1 MGSILALQVIQ
12 HSYNR
17 SVCGRIQMM
26 EEHFIRSIGMELHHR
41 VELIDTLLAEAEQ
54 KMGALHHALGA
65 QTRAKEEIEHAGH
78 DTSLSQ
84 EGQTLKY
91 EQALWE
97 RARTGLTDVR
107 TILEDLE
114 ESERQRGLS
123 Q

>member
-1 MGSILALQVIQ
+1 
-12 HSYNR
+12 
-17 SVCGRIQMM
+17 M
-26 EEHFIRSIGMELHHR
+26 EEHLARSIGMELHHR
-41 VELIDTLLAEAEQ
+41 VELIDTLLEEAEQ
-54 KMGALHHALGA
+54 KMSALQHALGA
-65 QTRAKEEIEHAGH
+65 QTRAKAEIEQAGH
-78 DTSLSQ
+78 DTSFSQ

-97 RARTGLTDVR
+97 RVHTGLTEVR

>member
-1 MGSILALQVIQ
+1 
-12 HSYNR
+12 
-17 SVCGRIQMM
+17 
-26 EEHFIRSIGMELHHR
+26 MELHHR
-41 VELIDTLLAEAEQ
+41 VELIDTLLEEAEQ
-54 KMGALHHALGA
+54 KMSTLHHALGA

-78 DTSLSQ
+78 DTPLSQ

-97 RARTGLTDVR
+97 RVCTGLTEVR

>member
-1 MGSILALQVIQ
+1 
-12 HSYNR
+12 
-17 SVCGRIQMM
+17 
-26 EEHFIRSIGMELHHR
+26 MELHHR
-41 VELIDTLLAEAEQ
+41 VELIDTLLEEAEQ
-54 KMGALHHALGA
+54 NMSALHHALGA
-65 QTRAKEEIEHAGH
+65 QTRAKEEMEHAGH
-78 DTSLSQ
+78 DTPLSQ

-97 RARTGLTDVR
+97 RVRTGLTEVR

>member
-1 MGSILALQVIQ
+1 
-12 HSYNR
+12 
-17 SVCGRIQMM
+17 
-26 EEHFIRSIGMELHHR
+26 MELHKR
-41 VELIDTLLAEAEQ
+41 VELLDTLLEEAEQ
-54 KMGALHHALGA
+54 KMSALQHALSA
-65 QTRAKEEIEHAGH
+65 QTRAKAESEHAGH
-78 DTSLSQ
+78 DTPSSP

-97 RARTGLTDVR
+97 RVCNGLTEVR

>member
-1 MGSILALQVIQ
+1 
-12 HSYNR
+12 
-17 SVCGRIQMM
+17 
-26 EEHFIRSIGMELHHR
+26 MELHHR
-41 VELIDTLLAEAEQ
+41 VELIDTLLEETEQ
-54 KMGALHHALGA
+54 KMSALQHALGA
-65 QTRAKEEIEHAGH
+65 QTRAKAEMEQAGH

-97 RARTGLTDVR
+97 RVRTGLTEVR
-107 TILEDLE
+107 TMLEDLE

>member
-1 MGSILALQVIQ
+1 
-12 HSYNR
+12 
-17 SVCGRIQMM
+17 
-26 EEHFIRSIGMELHHR
+26 MELHHR
-41 VELIDTLLAEAEQ
+41 VELINTLLEEAEQ
-54 KMGALHHALGA
+54 KMSAMHHALGA
-65 QTRAKEEIEHAGH
+65 QTRAKEESEHARH
-78 DTSLSQ
+78 DTPIAQ

-97 RARTGLTDVR
+97 RVCTGLTELR

>member
-1 MGSILALQVIQ
+1 
-12 HSYNR
+12 
-17 SVCGRIQMM
+17 
-26 EEHFIRSIGMELHHR
+26 MELHHR
-41 VELIDTLLAEAEQ
+41 VELIDSLLEEAEQ
-54 KMGALHHALGA
+54 KMSALQHALGA
-65 QTRAKEEIEHAGH
+65 QTRAKAEIEQAGH
-78 DTSLSQ
+78 DTSFSP

-97 RARTGLTDVR
+97 RVHTGLTEVR